1 MPWASGREQNSATT
15 HFHNTFPQHISNEW
29 PYKRREIEINSTV
42 WDFEM
47 WPLAVLRGDR
57 INAVFH
63 KEIYGRFS

>member
-1 MPWASGREQNSATT
+1 MFVNAMSQWTGTK
-15 HFHNTFPQHISNEW
+15 FGHNTFPQHTSNEW

-57 INAVFH
+57 INGVFH
-63 KEIYGRFS
+63 KEMYGRFS